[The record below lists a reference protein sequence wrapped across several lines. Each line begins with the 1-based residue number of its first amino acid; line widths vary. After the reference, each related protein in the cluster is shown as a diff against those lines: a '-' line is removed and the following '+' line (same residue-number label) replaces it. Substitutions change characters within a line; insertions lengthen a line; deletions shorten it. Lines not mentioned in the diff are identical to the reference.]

1 MIGKTVSHYKV
12 LEKIG
17 EGGMGEVYKAEDTKL
32 KRTVALKF
40 LSPELIRDT
49 DAKER
54 FIQEA
59 QAAAA
64 LDHSNICTVHEIN
77 EVRGKTYITMAF
89 VKGQN
94 LKDKIK
100 SGPFKL
106 DDAIGIITQIAAGL
120 QEAHEN
126 GIVHRDIKPAN
137 IMITHKG
144 QAKIMDFGLA
154 KLTGIEDITRSASIM
169 GTAAYMSPEQAKGEK
184 VDRRTDIWSLGAV
197 LYEMIAGERPFKG
210 EVYQTV
216 IYAILKEEPEALTSF
231 RADIPKNI
239 ERAIRK
245 CLEKDRARRYQV
257 IEDFIDDLE
266 KPFVDIESYSPREK
280 SIVVLPFE
288 YISPEKENEYFSDG
302 LTEEIITDLSKIR
315 EIKVISRTS
324 TIHFKGTTK
333 DLRTIG
339 RELNVKYALE
349 GSVRKYGSDLR
360 ITAQLIDAENDIHLW
375 AEKYK
380 GTMDDVFEI
389 QEKVSRSIVDA
400 LELKL
405 SPEEKEKISERP
417 IENIRAYECYL
428 QARQEI
434 WRFTEDGLERGLQ
447 LIKNGLAIIGENAL
461 LYAAM
466 GIAYW
471 LYVDTGIRP
480 GERYLEKAEE
490 CAKKISKLDPE
501 SPHGH
506 FLNGAIHVLRGNMQ
520 QAVRFLKKALA
531 IDPNNSDTLLQL
543 IRVYASCGQR
553 SAARP
558 LIDKIL
564 EIDPLNMI
572 AYSLPGYFE
581 VLSGRFDFAV
591 ESYQKMYQMD
601 PNSPIAR
608 WFYSWSLAFAQRND
622 EAFSLIDRLAK
633 DFPGTVY
640 TLLGLF
646 IKNAL
651 LGEREKALKAVT
663 PELEEAAKGVEYF
676 SRDMAHGYA
685 MIGEN
690 DSAMEWLENAV
701 NRGFINYP
709 FISEIDPFFENLR
722 EEDRFMKLMTRVKK
736 EWENFET

>member
-1 MIGKTVSHYKV
+1 
-12 LEKIG
+12 
-17 EGGMGEVYKAEDTKL
+17 MGVVYKAEDTKL

-40 LSPELIRDT
+40 LTPELIRDT
-49 DAKER
+49 EAKER

-59 QAAAA
+59 QAAAT
-64 LDHSNICTVHEIN
+64 LDHTNICTVHEIN
-77 EVRGKTYITMAF
+77 EVMGNTYIAMAF
-89 VKGQN
+89 IKGQN
-94 LKDKIK
+94 LKEKIK
-100 SGPFKL
+100 YGPMKI
-106 DDAIGIITQIAAGL
+106 DEAIDIVTQIAAGL

-154 KLTGIEDITRSASIM
+154 KLTWTEDVTKSATLM

-184 VDRRTDIWSLGAV
+184 VDRRTDIWSLGAI

-210 EVYQTV
+210 EVYQSV
-216 IYAILKEEPEALTSF
+216 IYAILKEEPKALASHRT
-231 RADIPKNI
+231 DIPKNI
-239 ERAIRK
+239 ERAVRK
-245 CLEKDRARRYQV
+245 CLEKDKARRYQV

-266 KPFVDIESYSPREK
+266 KPYFDIESYSPREN

-288 YISPEKENEYFSDG
+288 YISPERENEYFSDG

-324 TIHFKGTTK
+324 AIHFKGTNK

-339 RELNVKYALE
+339 RELNIKYALE
-349 GSVRKYGSDLR
+349 GSVRKSGNNLR
-360 ITAQLIDAENDIHLW
+360 ISAQLIDAENDIHLW
-375 AEKYK
+375 AEKYS
-380 GTMDDVFEI
+380 GTMDDVFDI

-400 LELKL
+400 LKLKL
-405 SPEEKEKISERP
+405 SPEEKEKIAERP
-417 IENIRAYECYL
+417 IENIQAYECYL

-434 WRFTEDGLERGLQ
+434 WRFTEEGLERGLQ
-447 LIKNGLAIIGENAL
+447 LIKNGLDIIGENAL

-471 LYVDTGIRP
+471 LYVDAGIRP
-480 GERYLEKAEE
+480 GERYLKRAEE
-490 CAKKISKLDPE
+490 CAKKITELDPK

-506 FLNGAIHVLRGNMQ
+506 FLNGAVNVLRGNMQ
-520 QAVRFLKKALA
+520 QAVRHLKKALA
-531 IDPNNSDTLLQL
+531 IDPNNPDTLLQL

-553 SAARP
+553 AAAMP
-558 LIDKIL
+558 LLDKVL

-591 ESYQKMYQMD
+591 ESYSKMYQMD

-608 WFYSWSLAFAQRND
+608 WFYAWSLAFAQRND
-622 EAFSLIDRLAK
+622 DAFLIIEKLAR
-633 DFPGTVY
+633 DFPDTVY
-640 TLLGLF
+640 ALLGMF
-646 IKNAL
+646 IKYAL
-651 LGEREKALKAVT
+651 LGEKEKTLQAVT
-663 PELEEAAKGVEYF
+663 PELEVAAKGVEYF

-685 MIGEN
+685 LIGEK
-690 DSAMEWLENAV
+690 DSAMDWLENAV
-701 NRGFINYP
+701 NRGFIHYP
-709 FISEIDPFFENLR
+709 FISEIDPFFANLR
-722 EEDRFMKLMTRVKK
+722 DENRFKKLMIRVKK
-736 EWENFET
+736 EWENFEA